1 MQRGRRRRLPK
12 ASIAGLSDR
21 AVPFDVG
28 RTFDIGGGRDSD
40 ASLCSSRPSSAG
52 GRPSSVA
59 SALLTDRSSQ
69 SAALRSVNA
78 YLSSLSAPTS
88 LRPPLPSGRE
98 ITDAF
103 RFVLSRLDWPLAD
116 LDDDLPALL
125 RHLGCPVKL
134 NRSALKAPG
143 TPHAW
148 PPLLSVLYWLVQLA
162 RVSDH
167 LAPPIDQTATND
179 FLLYVA
185 RSYSLF
191 IGGDDD
197 AVADLDDEYLRK
209 AQHQAANATA
219 AVEALEKQAND
230 LEAKLRVLTSGP
242 SRREAL
248 ERERAMLVE
257 DVKKF
262 QAVVDTWG
270 GKVAAMESALG
281 DWEKELEA
289 KEREIRR
296 ICEENEELQK
306 RIDTQTVNVRDAER
320 MKRELQA
327 VERDIAE
334 AESGRNVLEEKAWE
348 LEVVV
353 GRKLNELE
361 VLSEQCNQAIRKLK
375 LGNDFQ
381 YVLNAGGSSPVE
393 VLGTNYKTILKSAL
407 NALAEDTKKASIS
420 KLEESINLQE
430 QSRENVKMLEEKR
443 DHLAALQFKIDDA
456 ECRLRLLKNEMEDY
470 ASKCAAEAEKMKEE
484 FMAKEHQL
492 CIVEKEAEEFLKNSE
507 QELGDAIR
515 ESDEEVQMCAHEI
528 LTLIDAVSEYKE
540 SMEST
545 ISWMKT
551 DLSEVADAVS
561 SLSTKLV
568 ISGY

>member
-1 MQRGRRRRLPK
+1 MQRGGRRRLPK
-12 ASIAGLSDR
+12 ASITGFPER
-21 AVPFDVG
+21 AAPFDVG
-28 RTFDIGGGRDSD
+28 RPFDVGGGRDSD

-52 GRPSSVA
+52 GRPSSAA

-78 YLSSLSAPTS
+78 YLSSFSAPTS

-98 ITDAF
+98 ITDVF
-103 RFVLSRLDWPLAD
+103 RFILARLDWPLAD

-125 RHLGCPVKL
+125 RHLHCPIKL

-162 RVSDH
+162 RVFDD
-167 LAPPIDQTATND
+167 LAPRTDTTSTND

-209 AQHQAANATA
+209 AQHQATNATA
-219 AVEALEKQAND
+219 AVEALEKQANG
-230 LEAKLRVLTSGP
+230 LEAKLRALTSGP
-242 SRREAL
+242 SRRDSL
-248 ERERAMLVE
+248 ERERAVLVE

-270 GKVAAMESALG
+270 WKVAAMESALG

-289 KEREIRR
+289 KEKEIRR
-296 ICEENEELQK
+296 TCEENEELQK
-306 RIDTQTVNVRDAER
+306 RIDAQTVNVRDAER

-348 LEVVV
+348 LEAAV
-353 GRKLNELE
+353 GRKLNEFE
-361 VLSEQCNQAIRKLK
+361 VLSEHCNQAIRK
-375 LGNDFQ
+375 
-381 YVLNAGGSSPVE
+381 GSSPAE
-393 VLGTNYKTILKSAL
+393 VLGTNYKTILKPAL
-407 NALAEDTKKASIS
+407 SALAEDTKKASVS
-420 KLEESINLQE
+420 KLEESINLQK
-430 QSRENVKMLEEKR
+430 QSRENAKMLEEKR
-443 DHLAALQFKIDDA
+443 DRLAALQFKIDDA
-456 ECRLRLLKNEMEDY
+456 ESRLRLLKNEMEDY
-470 ASKCAAEAEKMKEE
+470 ASKCAAEVEKMKEE
-484 FMAKEHQL
+484 FIAKEHQL

-507 QELGDAIR
+507 RKLEDAVR
-515 ESDEEVQMCAHEI
+515 ESDEEVQMCAREL

-540 SMEST
+540 YMEST
-545 ISWMKT
+545 ISERKT

-561 SLSTKLV
+561 SLLTKLV
-568 ISGY
+568 ISGC